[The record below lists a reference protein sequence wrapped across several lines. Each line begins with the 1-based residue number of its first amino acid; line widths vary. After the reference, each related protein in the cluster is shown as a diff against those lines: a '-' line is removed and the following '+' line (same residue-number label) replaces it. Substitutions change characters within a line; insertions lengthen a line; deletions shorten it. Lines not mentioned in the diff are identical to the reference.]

1 MGWLSH
7 ALDYHKRKL
16 SFFLS
21 TSYSNGLYM
30 GDEVG
35 SIRYPDLL
43 WVGKE
48 VVNYYENGL
57 RIRAGL
63 GCG

>member
-1 MGWLSH
+1 
-7 ALDYHKRKL
+7 
-16 SFFLS
+16 
-21 TSYSNGLYM
+21 M

-43 WVGKE
+43 WVDKE